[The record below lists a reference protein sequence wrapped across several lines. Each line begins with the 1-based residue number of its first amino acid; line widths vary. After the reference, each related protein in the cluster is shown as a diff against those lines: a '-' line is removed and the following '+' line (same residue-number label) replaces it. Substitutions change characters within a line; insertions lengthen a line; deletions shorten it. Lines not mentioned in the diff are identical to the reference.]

1 MLLEADLLGLLL
13 IVDILGIIHNEGGV
27 TVCRLVWVLVFGAPE
42 MDASKPAL
50 QQEVHIFDIE
60 NLVHIR

>member
-13 IVDILGIIHNEGGV
+13 IVDILGIIQLRAGFAG
-27 TVCRLVWVLVFGAPE
+27 WYGFSFGAPE

-50 QQEVHIFDIE
+50 HHRCIFFTLKTSYI
-60 NLVHIR
+60 